1 MNSFVNVKF
10 FREVFVTLLMISDP
24 PVIVPVSWG

>member
-10 FREVFVTLLMISDP
+10 FREVFVTPLMITDP
-24 PVIVPVSWG
+24 PGIARVSWG